1 MRQLVTVSLPKE
13 IKKELDAITAQEG
26 ISRSDI
32 VRESLKDY
40 LFIHRFRSLRKQ
52 MVAKAQAHGI
62 YSDQDVFDRVS

>member
-1 MRQLVTVSLPKE
+1 MRQLITVSLPKE
-13 IKKELDAITAQEG
+13 IKEELDAITVQEG

-52 MVAKAQAHGI
+52 MVSKAKAHGI
-62 YSDQDVFDRVS
+62 YGDQDVFDRVS